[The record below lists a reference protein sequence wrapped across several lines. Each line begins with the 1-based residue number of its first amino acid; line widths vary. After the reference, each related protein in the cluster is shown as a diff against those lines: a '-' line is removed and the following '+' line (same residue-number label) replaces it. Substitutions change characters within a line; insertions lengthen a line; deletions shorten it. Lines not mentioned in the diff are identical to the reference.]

1 MSQREL
7 KSIFYYTRKI
17 EAATDARTTR
27 PFTDAFKT
35 VWRFIAA
42 VRRYTR
48 TLIAPLSWRK
58 VVMKID
64 GRQYTVFFRDVL
76 QAAQDAVMSAK
87 PGDLY
92 WGPSRDASCAAGG
105 DAASSMDP
113 DASTTKPD
121 TVLRNAWDGEMYKK
135 QEEHVDGTLHPGTRE
150 LGIYIYSDATVLSSS
165 GAVSAYPLRMRV
177 VIINTDDVR
186 WITLAFIPQVE
197 AKFLETM
204 KGHEVRAELL
214 QRILH
219 DVLRTSLKASHGG
232 TWLNLPGGGCVR
244 VSPRALLY
252 VCDQPEERAIMCL
265 KGSGCLFP
273 CTPCTVER
281 EISYTEGGMSAPPR
295 DVGDTVR
302 AQLRNVSMGDFRVAV
317 ALRTQAEMEHSLN
330 STVPALV
337 AWAGL
342 GNGPRMLYRLPGFDL
357 LHVRFSSRL
366 CSVYTR
372 HLCMSGVRCW
382 SVT

>member
-7 KSIFYYTRKI
+7 KSLVYYTREV

-27 PFTDAFKT
+27 SFTDAFKT
-35 VWRFIAA
+35 VWRVIAA
-42 VRRYTR
+42 VRRYKR

-64 GRQYTVFFRDVL
+64 GRQYTVFFRDAL

-121 TVLRNAWDGEMYKK
+121 TVLRNTWDGEMYKK
-135 QEEHVDGTLHPGTRE
+135 QEEHVDGTLHPGTRV
-150 LGIYIYSDATVLSSS
+150 LGFYICSDATVLSSS
-165 GAVSAYPLRMRV
+165 AAVSAYPPRMQV
-177 VIINTDDVR
+177 VNINTDEVR
-186 WITLAFIPQVE
+186 GTTLEFIPQVE
-197 AKFLETM
+197 ANFLETM
-204 KGHEVRAELL
+204 EGQEVRAELL

-219 DVLRTSLKASHGG
+219 VVFRTSLKASHGG

-244 VSPRALLY
+244 VSPCALLY

-281 EISYTEGGMSAPPR
+281 EISCTEGGTSAPPR

-302 AQLRNVSMGDFRVAV
+302 AQLRNVSMGDFRGAV
-317 ALRTQAEMEHSLN
+317 ALSTQAEMEHSLN

-337 AWAGL
+337 AWTGL
-342 GNGPRMLYRLPGFDL
+342 GNGPRMLYRLPGFDH

-372 HLCMSGVRCW
+372 HLCRSGVRCW
-382 SVT
+382 RVT